1 MKAGDIIKVVDSFA
15 PEGIQEPW
23 DNSGLITGSMEAE
36 VKGLLLSV
44 DITEAVMDE
53 AGERGCNMI
62 ITHHPMVFS
71 GLKKFSG
78 TDPVSRMVKR
88 AIKEDLVIYS
98 AHTNLDQVPGG
109 ISGAAA
115 ESLGLKNVRVLVP
128 RRDDLIKLV
137 TFIPDDY
144 FEMVSFAVFQAGAG
158 HIGNYDSCGF
168 SSDGTGSFRAGKGTN
183 PFSGKPGELHKEK
196 EKRFETVFSMHLRHE
211 VLKAL
216 EETHPYEEVAY
227 DMYPVV
233 NENPALGFG
242 AVGELPEAMT
252 EPGFLSFV
260 KQVFNTGCIRHTE
273 FTGRDIKRVALL
285 GGSGSEFLSKAMS
298 AGADAYITSDVKY
311 HQFFNADNKILLLDI
326 GHYESEQVAIKILNN
341 LISEKITNFAVH
353 LSKIS
358 TNPIKYF

>member
-53 AGERGCNMI
+53 AGERECNMI

-71 GLKKFSG
+71 GLKKFCG
-78 TDPVSRMVKR
+78 TDPVSRMVKK

-128 RRDDLIKLV
+128 RKDDLIKLV
-137 TFIPDDY
+137 TFIPDDH
-144 FEMVSFAVFQAGAG
+144 FEMVSSAVFRAGAG

-196 EKRFETVFSMHLRHE
+196 EKRFETVFPGHLHHK

-216 EETHPYEEVAY
+216 EEAHPYEEVAY
-227 DMYPVV
+227 DLYPVV
-233 NENPALGFG
+233 NENPAMGFG
-242 AVGELPEAMT
+242 AVGELSQDMT
-252 EPGFLSFV
+252 ESGFLSFV
-260 KQVFNTGCIRHTE
+260 KQVFNTACIRHTE

-326 GHYESEQVAIKILNN
+326 GHYESEQVAIKILNK